1 MTSVQTKITE
11 LMTQKK
17 ITVLDIEK
25 NTGINRNTIYSILS
39 GTSKNP
45 SASNL
50 QLIAKALGVPLQ
62 AILVDEAEIRSDLL
76 NHKQMETLRDVT
88 TATINMIIEKNNEMP
103 LNKIVSLIKE
113 VYLYSIKLNPPS
125 IDNRFID
132 WLIDKNKY

>member
-1 MTSVQTKITE
+1 MTNVQAKINE

-25 NTGINRNTIYSILS
+25 STGINRNTIYSILS

-50 QLIAKALGVPLQ
+50 QLIAKALGVSLQ
-62 AILVDEAEIRSDLL
+62 DILVDEAEIGNDRL
-76 NHKQMETLRDVT
+76 NRDQMKTFRDVT
-88 TATINMIIEKNNEMP
+88 TATINIIIEKNKEMP
-103 LNKIVSLIKE
+103 LDKITSLIKE
-113 VYLYSIKLNPPS
+113 VYLYSIKLDPPS

-132 WLIDKNKY
+132 WLIDKNKS

>member
-1 MTSVQTKITE
+1 MTNVQAKINE

-45 SASNL
+45 SANNL
-50 QLIAKALGVPLQ
+50 QLIAKALGVSLQ
-62 AILVDEAEIRSDLL
+62 AILMDEAEIGSDRL
-76 NHKQMETLRDVT
+76 NRNQMETFRDVT
-88 TATINMIIEKNNEMP
+88 AATINIIIEKNKEMP
-103 LNKIVSLIKE
+103 LDKIVSLIKE
-113 VYLYSIKLNPPS
+113 VYLYSIKLDPPS

-132 WLIDKNKY
+132 WLIDKDKS

>member
-1 MTSVQTKITE
+1 MTNVQAKINE

-50 QLIAKALGVPLQ
+50 QLIAKALGVSLQ
-62 AILVDEAEIRSDLL
+62 AILMDEAEIGSDRL
-76 NHKQMETLRDVT
+76 NSNQMETFRDVT
-88 TATINMIIEKNNEMP
+88 AATINIIIEKNKEMP
-103 LNKIVSLIKE
+103 LDKIVSLIKE
-113 VYLYSIKLNPPS
+113 VYLYSIKLDPPS

-132 WLIDKNKY
+132 WLIDKDKS

>member
-1 MTSVQTKITE
+1 MTNVQGKINQ

-25 NTGINRNTIYSILS
+25 GTGINRNTIYSILS

-50 QLIAKALGVPLQ
+50 QLIAKALGVSLQ
-62 AILVDEAEIRSDLL
+62 DILVDEEEIRSERL
-76 NHKQMETLRDVT
+76 NHNQMKTFRDVT
-88 TATINMIIEKNNEMP
+88 AATINIIIEKNKEMP
-103 LNKIVSLIKE
+103 LDKIFSLIKE
-113 VYLYSIKLNPPS
+113 VYLYSIKLDPPS

-132 WLIDKNKY
+132 WLVDKNKS

>member
-1 MTSVQTKITE
+1 MTNLQGRINE

-50 QLIAKALGVPLQ
+50 QLIAKALGVSLQ
-62 AILVDEAEIRSDLL
+62 DILVDEAEIANDHL
-76 NHKQMETLRDVT
+76 NSGQMETFRDVT
-88 TATINMIIEKNNEMP
+88 AATINIIIKKNKEMP
-103 LNKIVSLIKE
+103 LDKIVSLIKE
-113 VYLYSIKLNPPS
+113 VYQYSIKLDPPS

-132 WLIDKNKY
+132 WIVDKNK

>member
-1 MTSVQTKITE
+1 MTNVQGRINE

-50 QLIAKALGVPLQ
+50 QLIAKALGVSLQ
-62 AILVDEAEIRSDLL
+62 DILVDEAEIVNDHLNSD
-76 NHKQMETLRDVT
+76 QMETFRDVT
-88 TATINMIIEKNNEMP
+88 AATINIIIKKNKEMP
-103 LNKIVSLIKE
+103 LDKIVSLIKE
-113 VYLYSIKLNPPS
+113 VYQYSIKLDPPS

-132 WLIDKNKY
+132 WIVDKNK

>member
-1 MTSVQTKITE
+1 MTNVQGKINE

-25 NTGINRNTIYSILS
+25 STGINRNTIYSILA

-50 QLIAKALGVPLQ
+50 QLIAKALGVSLQ
-62 AILVDEAEIRSDLL
+62 DILVDEAELGSDRL
-76 NHKQMETLRDVT
+76 NRDQMETFRDVT
-88 TATINMIIEKNNEMP
+88 AATINIIIKKNKEMP
-103 LNKIVSLIKE
+103 LDKIVSLIKE
-113 VYLYSIKLNPPS
+113 IYLYSIKLDPPS

-132 WLIDKNKY
+132 WLVDKNKS

>member
-1 MTSVQTKITE
+1 MTNVQAKINE

-50 QLIAKALGVPLQ
+50 PLIAKALGVSLQ
-62 AILVDEAEIRSDLL
+62 AILMDEAEIGSDRL
-76 NHKQMETLRDVT
+76 NRNQMETFRDVT
-88 TATINMIIEKNNEMP
+88 AATINIIIEKNKEMP
-103 LNKIVSLIKE
+103 LDKIVSLIKE
-113 VYLYSIKLNPPS
+113 VYLYSIKLDPPS

-132 WLIDKNKY
+132 WLIDKDKS

>member
-1 MTSVQTKITE
+1 MTNVQAKINE

-25 NTGINRNTIYSILS
+25 STGINRNTIYSILS

-50 QLIAKALGVPLQ
+50 QLIAKALGVSLQ
-62 AILVDEAEIRSDLL
+62 AILMDEAEIGSDRL
-76 NHKQMETLRDVT
+76 NRNQMETFRDVT
-88 TATINMIIEKNNEMP
+88 AATINIIIEKNKEMP
-103 LNKIVSLIKE
+103 LDKIVSLIKE
-113 VYLYSIKLNPPS
+113 VYLYSIKLDPPS

-132 WLIDKNKY
+132 WLIDKDKS

>member
-1 MTSVQTKITE
+1 MTNVQAKINE

-50 QLIAKALGVPLQ
+50 QLIAKALGVSLQ
-62 AILVDEAEIRSDLL
+62 AILMDEAEIGSDRL
-76 NHKQMETLRDVT
+76 NRNQMETFRDVT
-88 TATINMIIEKNNEMP
+88 AATINIIIEKNKEMP
-103 LNKIVSLIKE
+103 LDKIVSLIKE
-113 VYLYSIKLNPPS
+113 VYLYSIKLDPPS

-132 WLIDKNKY
+132 WLIDKDKS